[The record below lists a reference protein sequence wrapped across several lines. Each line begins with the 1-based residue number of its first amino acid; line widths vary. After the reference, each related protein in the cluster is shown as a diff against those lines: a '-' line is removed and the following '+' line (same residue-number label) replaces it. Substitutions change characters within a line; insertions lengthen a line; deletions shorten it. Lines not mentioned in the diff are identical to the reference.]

1 MLNSFERNYPIVV
14 MLALGLMTSQPSR
27 ALAEDILFEGW
38 THQRFGVFGGN
49 NWRQSGRTLSVDSD
63 RDVSLLWRSLPE
75 KLWQTRTASWTWN
88 VSTSVPPTDLS
99 QKGGDDRNLSLYF
112 IFAPRDLATK
122 AHQLGIRNLLGNAD
136 IRVLMYV
143 WGGSHDRNAIVAS
156 PYLGARGKTIVLRP
170 AGTGQR
176 AETVDL
182 RSDLGR
188 VYGSQDLM
196 LIGLAVSA
204 DSDDTETRI
213 EASISKLRLSN
224 DP

>member
-1 MLNSFERNYPIVV
+1 

-49 NWRQSGRTLSVDSD
+49 SWHQSGRTLSVESD
-63 RDVSLLWRSLPE
+63 RDVSLLWRPLPE
-75 KLWQTRTASWTWN
+75 KLWQARTASWTWN
-88 VSTSVPPTDLS
+88 VSISVPPTDLS
-99 QKGGDDRNLSLYF
+99 RKGGDDRNLSLYF

-188 VYGSQDLM
+188 IYGSQDLM

-213 EASISKLRLSN
+213 EASISNLRLSN